1 MSSSAKNSKGFIK
14 KIRLDTKKPAE
25 CNKLDKSNERN
36 EEEKPIAPPQTETQ
50 DELLE
55 RYIVLKQYVLQML
68 IIDL

>member
-1 MSSSAKNSKGFIK
+1 MSSSPKNSKGFIK

-36 EEEKPIAPPQTETQ
+36 EEEKPIAPPQTELTQ

-55 RYIVLKQYVLQML
+55 RYIVLKQL
-68 IIDL
+68 IGITNAYN